1 MSAKGNW
8 STSSTSSD
16 EEKAPSVN
24 SSKTTPKGQASKNTA
39 YNRVDQAKNTSAKN
53 PTADAK
59 PKPPTK
65 SPKEPIKMERKG
77 EKDAKKKDAT
87 VVAKDKKKED
97 DTVVIVS
104 QPPTPVDETGRKKF
118 PLPETKPPASVSS
131 AASSVTQTGSS
142 FAGEEL
148 DEDLAKLDQEMRS
161 EDRDTTTTN
170 LRSISTMGDLSNTS
184 SITSSMVEVP
194 NPDAVRDSM
203 LATSTF
209 EEIQHEKNGG
219 REEGGSSGS
228 GSEDG
233 DDKPLSEC
241 HVDEVTVEE
250 QDGRSCLGKF
260 VSTYWCS
267 LMFAP
272 VVMGTVIA
280 VVGRSIKA
288 YRSSCWLLLFYRR
301 IYWNLRDRI

>member
-24 SSKTTPKGQASKNTA
+24 SSKTPPKGQASKNTA
-39 YNRVDQAKNTSAKN
+39 YNRVDQAKNTSTKN

-77 EKDAKKKDAT
+77 DKDAKKQDAAK
-87 VVAKDKKKED
+87 VAKDKKKED

-118 PLPETKPPASVSS
+118 PLPETKPPTPVSS
-131 AASSVTQTGSS
+131 ATPSVTQTGSS

-148 DEDLAKLDQEMRS
+148 DEDLAKLDQEMR
-161 EDRDTTTTN
+161 DKTTTTTTTTN
-170 LRSISTMGDLSNTS
+170 LRSISTMEDLSNTS
-184 SITSSMVEVP
+184 SITGSMVEVP
-194 NPDAVRDSM
+194 NTDAVRDSM
-203 LATSTF
+203 MATSTF
-209 EEIQHEKNGG
+209 EEIQHEKSGR
-219 REEGGSSGS
+219 REEEKGGSSGS
-228 GSEDG
+228 DDG

-241 HVDEVTVEE
+241 HVDDVTVEE

-288 YRSSCWLLLFYRR
+288 FR
-301 IYWNLRDRI
+301 

>member
-24 SSKTTPKGQASKNTA
+24 SSKTPSKGQTSKNTA
-39 YNRVDQAKNTSAKN
+39 YNRVDQAKNTSTKN

-77 EKDAKKKDAT
+77 DKDAKKQDAAK
-87 VVAKDKKKED
+87 VAKDKKKED

-118 PLPETKPPASVSS
+118 PLPETKPPAPVSS
-131 AASSVTQTGSS
+131 ATPSVTQTGSS

-148 DEDLAKLDQEMRS
+148 DEDLAKLDQEMR
-161 EDRDTTTTN
+161 DKTTTTTTTN
-170 LRSISTMGDLSNTS
+170 LRSVSTMEDLSNTS
-184 SITSSMVEVP
+184 SITGSMVEVP
-194 NPDAVRDSM
+194 NPEAVRDSM
-203 LATSTF
+203 MATSTF
-209 EEIQHEKNGG
+209 EEIQHEKSSGHQ
-219 REEGGSSGS
+219 EEKGGSS

-241 HVDEVTVEE
+241 HVDDVTVEE

-288 YRSSCWLLLFYRR
+288 FR
-301 IYWNLRDRI
+301 

>member
-1 MSAKGNW
+1 
-8 STSSTSSD
+8 
-16 EEKAPSVN
+16 
-24 SSKTTPKGQASKNTA
+24 
-39 YNRVDQAKNTSAKN
+39 
-53 PTADAK
+53 
-59 PKPPTK
+59 
-65 SPKEPIKMERKG
+65 MERKG
-77 EKDAKKKDAT
+77 DKDAKKQDVAK
-87 VVAKDKKKED
+87 VAKDKKKED

-131 AASSVTQTGSS
+131 TTPSVTQTGSS

-161 EDRDTTTTN
+161 EDRDTTTTTN
-170 LRSISTMGDLSNTS
+170 LRSISTMGDLSSTS
-184 SITSSMVEVP
+184 SITGSMVEVP
-194 NPDAVRDSM
+194 NPEAVRDSM
-203 LATSTF
+203 LASTTSTF
-209 EEIQHEKNGG
+209 EEIQHEKSGG
-219 REEGGSSGS
+219 RDEGSGSGS

-241 HVDEVTVEE
+241 HVDDMTVEE

-288 YRSSCWLLLFYRR
+288 YR
-301 IYWNLRDRI
+301 

>member
-1 MSAKGNW
+1 
-8 STSSTSSD
+8 
-16 EEKAPSVN
+16 
-24 SSKTTPKGQASKNTA
+24 
-39 YNRVDQAKNTSAKN
+39 
-53 PTADAK
+53 
-59 PKPPTK
+59 
-65 SPKEPIKMERKG
+65 MERKG
-77 EKDAKKKDAT
+77 DKDAKKQDAAK
-87 VVAKDKKKED
+87 VAKDKKKED

-161 EDRDTTTTN
+161 GDRDTTTTTN
-170 LRSISTMGDLSNTS
+170 LRSISTMEDLSSTS

-194 NPDAVRDSM
+194 NSDAVRDSM

-209 EEIQHEKNGG
+209 EEIQHEKSGG
-219 REEGGSSGS
+219 REEEKGSSSGS

-288 YRSSCWLLLFYRR
+288 FR
-301 IYWNLRDRI
+301 

>member
-24 SSKTTPKGQASKNTA
+24 SSKTPSKGQTSKNTA
-39 YNRVDQAKNTSAKN
+39 YNRVDQAKNTSTKN

-77 EKDAKKKDAT
+77 DKDAKKQDAAK
-87 VVAKDKKKED
+87 VAKDKKKED

-118 PLPETKPPASVSS
+118 PLPETKPPTSASS
-131 AASSVTQTGSS
+131 APSSVAQTGSS

-161 EDRDTTTTN
+161 KDTTTTTTN
-170 LRSISTMGDLSNTS
+170 LRSISTMEDLSNTS
-184 SITSSMVEVP
+184 SITGSMVEVP

-203 LATSTF
+203 MATSTF
-209 EEIQHEKNGG
+209 EEIQHEKSSGHQ
-219 REEGGSSGS
+219 EEKGGSS

-241 HVDEVTVEE
+241 HVDDVTVEE

-288 YRSSCWLLLFYRR
+288 FR
-301 IYWNLRDRI
+301 

>member
-24 SSKTTPKGQASKNTA
+24 SSKTTSKGQASKNTA

-59 PKPPTK
+59 SKPPTK

-77 EKDAKKKDAT
+77 DKDAKKQDAAK
-87 VVAKDKKKED
+87 VAKDKKKED

-131 AASSVTQTGSS
+131 TTSSVTQTGSS

-161 EDRDTTTTN
+161 EDRDTTTTTN
-170 LRSISTMGDLSNTS
+170 LRSISTMEDLSSTS

-194 NPDAVRDSM
+194 NSDAVRDSM

-209 EEIQHEKNGG
+209 EEIQHEKSGG
-219 REEGGSSGS
+219 REEEKGSSSGS

-241 HVDEVTVEE
+241 HVDELTVEE

-288 YRSSCWLLLFYRR
+288 FR
-301 IYWNLRDRI
+301 

>member
-24 SSKTTPKGQASKNTA
+24 SSKTTSKGQASKNTA
-39 YNRVDQAKNTSAKN
+39 YNRVDQAKNTSTKN

-59 PKPPTK
+59 SKPPTK

-77 EKDAKKKDAT
+77 DKDAKKQDVAK
-87 VVAKDKKKED
+87 VAKDKKKED

-131 AASSVTQTGSS
+131 TTPSVTQTGSS

-161 EDRDTTTTN
+161 EDRDTTTTTN
-170 LRSISTMGDLSNTS
+170 LRSISTMGDLSSTS
-184 SITSSMVEVP
+184 SITGSMVEVP
-194 NPDAVRDSM
+194 NPEAVRDSM
-203 LATSTF
+203 LASTTSTF
-209 EEIQHEKNGG
+209 EEIQHEKSGG
-219 REEGGSSGS
+219 RDEGSGSGS

-241 HVDEVTVEE
+241 HVDDMTVEE

-288 YRSSCWLLLFYRR
+288 YR
-301 IYWNLRDRI
+301 

>member
-24 SSKTTPKGQASKNTA
+24 SSKTTSKGQASKNTA

-59 PKPPTK
+59 SKPPTK

-77 EKDAKKKDAT
+77 DKDAKKQDAAK
-87 VVAKDKKKED
+87 VAKDKKKED

-161 EDRDTTTTN
+161 GDRDTTTTTTN
-170 LRSISTMGDLSNTS
+170 LRSISTMEDLSNTS
-184 SITSSMVEVP
+184 SITTSMVEVP
-194 NPDAVRDSM
+194 NSNAVRDSM
-203 LATSTF
+203 LASTTSTF
-209 EEIQHEKNGG
+209 EEIQHEKSGG

-288 YRSSCWLLLFYRR
+288 YR
-301 IYWNLRDRI
+301 